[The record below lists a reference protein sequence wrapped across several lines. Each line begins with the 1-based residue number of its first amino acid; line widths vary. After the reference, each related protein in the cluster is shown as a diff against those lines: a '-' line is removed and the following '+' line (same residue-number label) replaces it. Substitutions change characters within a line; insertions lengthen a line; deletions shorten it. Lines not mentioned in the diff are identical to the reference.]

1 MGLKVINLPGIIQVL
16 LPDTPFAEVE
26 RCREII
32 HALFESDF
40 FKIKNGKA
48 VISFNQ
54 EGTIQQIGADIISW
68 KRGSGLQSLLPRD
81 KIEVVAKPNTL
92 THTLSGAAK

>member
-1 MGLKVINLPGIIQVL
+1 MKTTINLPGIIQVL
-16 LPDTPFAEVE
+16 LPNTPFEEVE

-32 HALFESDF
+32 HTLFESDF

-48 VISFNQ
+48 TVHFDHQGIV
-54 EGTIQQIGADIISW
+54 QQIGVDSIRWKRDKNLQKIPPGDII
-68 KRGSGLQSLLPRD
+68 KVQS
-81 KIEVVAKPNTL
+81 NTQ